1 MELGSELDRHRAVG
15 YQGKGA
21 AAADLEADRRSA
33 QQPAAYITFGLPR
46 YSVDEMVKVAK
57 MLVADGQSGLKMVV
71 GSGANPYHE
80 INGQPDDR
88 DILKSTLINCFLI
101 DT

>member
-1 MELGSELDRHRAVG
+1 
-15 YQGKGA
+15 
-21 AAADLEADRRSA
+21 
-33 QQPAAYITFGLPR
+33 
-46 YSVDEMVKVAK
+46 